1 MTVLYLI
8 RHAQNE
14 YVAKGKLAGRLP
26 QVHLDEHGRQQA
38 ESLAG
43 LLNAVRFKAI
53 YASPLERAMET
64 AAPLASARGK
74 EIHALDG
81 LLEIDYGKWQG
92 YSLKAL
98 HRRKLWSVI
107 QHQPSLAH
115 FPEGESFAEAQARIV
130 ATLESLRRRH
140 RSKKACIACVFHSDP
155 IKLAIAHYLGLP
167 IDLFQRLTVEPA
179 SISILAVGDHGS
191 RLLKMN
197 DNRATHHPASG

>member
-26 QVHLDEHGRQQA
+26 QVHLDERGRQQA
-38 ESLAG
+38 EALAG
-43 LLNAVRFKAI
+43 LLKTVRFKAI

-64 AAPLASARGK
+64 AVPLAAAHGK
-74 EIHALDG
+74 ETQALKG

-115 FPEGESFAEAQARIV
+115 FPDGESFAQAQARIV

-140 RSKKACIACVFHSDP
+140 RSNKACIACVFHSDP

-179 SISILAVGDHGS
+179 SVSILAIGDHGS
-191 RLLKMN
+191 RLVKMN
-197 DNRATHHPASG
+197 DNRATHHPGAG